1 MAVTEEVCFST
12 GEAEDKAAVPQPSR
26 FLARQ
31 PIMDTHR
38 EVMGYELL
46 FRAGWENCFSGGS
59 DEATRQTL
67 DNCLFMGIE
76 SLAQEKL
83 AFINCTRESLV
94 GGLVTLLPPKTTV
107 LEILETIEP
116 DAELIAVCKDLCSK
130 GYRFALDDF
139 ILRPEMAP
147 LIELASYVKV
157 DFRQSDAAERRLIH
171 QMVRGSDAALLA
183 EKVEDQNEFDI
194 AMSEGYQYFQGYFF
208 CRPKVLANREIPP
221 NRMNYLKLLV
231 ELNRGDSFD
240 LRKVTSI
247 VEVEASLCYRLLR
260 MANSALWGVRY
271 DITSVNDAF
280 MVVGETRFRAL
291 VSVAASCVLSQNQPP
306 ALIAMSLERARFC
319 ELLAPMVD
327 EDPAEQFMLGLMSL
341 LDAMLQTSMES
352 ITKTLPLRAEAKAAL
367 LGSTEPVALPLRLIR
382 SFESGSW
389 ASCEGAISAFGISE
403 ETLAQL
409 YMDSLKWAKET
420 LAVGV

>member
-1 MAVTEEVCFST
+1 
-12 GEAEDKAAVPQPSR
+12 
-26 FLARQ
+26 
-31 PIMDTHR
+31 
-38 EVMGYELL
+38 
-46 FRAGWENCFSGGS
+46 
-59 DEATRQTL
+59 
-67 DNCLFMGIE
+67 
-76 SLAQEKL
+76 
-83 AFINCTRESLV
+83 
-94 GGLVTLLPPKTTV
+94 
-107 LEILETIEP
+107 
-116 DAELIAVCKDLCSK
+116 
-130 GYRFALDDF
+130 
-139 ILRPEMAP
+139 
-147 LIELASYVKV
+147 
-157 DFRQSDAAERRLIH
+157 
-171 QMVRGSDAALLA
+171 
-183 EKVEDQNEFDI
+183 
-194 AMSEGYQYFQGYFF
+194 
-208 CRPKVLANREIPP
+208 
-221 NRMNYLKLLV
+221 
-231 ELNRGDSFD
+231 
-240 LRKVTSI
+240 
-247 VEVEASLCYRLLR
+247 
-260 MANSALWGVRY
+260 
-271 DITSVNDAF
+271 
-280 MVVGETRFRAL
+280 VGETRFRAL